1 MEQILVKVPDYVQLI
16 ALLGMVLS
24 ILATVVVRITPS
36 KLDDEKVGV
45 WTEKVAKAIAWLP
58 TLGINPRTKALEE
71 AYKQLKEEKNAV
83 GQADKPTQ

>member
-1 MEQILVKVPDYVQLI
+1 MEQILVKIPDYVQLI

-36 KLDDEKVGV
+36 KLDDEKVSV

-71 AYKQLKEEKNAV
+71 AYKQLKEDKNAV
-83 GQADKPTQ
+83 GQADKPAQ